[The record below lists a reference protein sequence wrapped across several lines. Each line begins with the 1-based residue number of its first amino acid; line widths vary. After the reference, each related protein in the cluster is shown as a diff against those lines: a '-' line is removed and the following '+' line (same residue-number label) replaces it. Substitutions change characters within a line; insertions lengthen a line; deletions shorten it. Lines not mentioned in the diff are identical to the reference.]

1 MYAMLVAD
9 DLDEKSIL
17 SLILQRAGLAVTTG
31 KDLDVSIR
39 SWSERP
45 ADLLL
50 LALHEKQDPMSYVR
64 RVRAEISALLILVV
78 DPLPEGMLADLL
90 EKGADMIVTR
100 PFGVRLFIAQI
111 RALLR
116 RAGGIP
122 IFSIPTLSIA
132 GLTLDPST
140 RTVRVG
146 TQAPKRLTHL
156 EFRLLYTLMIN
167 RGQVL
172 PVDVIVEHVWEYT
185 DTGSRDLVR
194 GLISRLRNKIE
205 EDPRAPRYILTVPGV
220 GYTFSQQEG

>member
-1 MYAMLVAD
+1 MDAMLVAD
-9 DLDEKSIL
+9 DLDERSVL
-17 SLILQRAGLAVTTG
+17 SVILQRAGLAVTTG
-31 KDLDVSIR
+31 KDLDVSMR

-50 LALHEKQDPMSYVR
+50 LAVDEKHDPMSCVR
-64 RVRAEISALLILVV
+64 RVRVDISALLILVV
-78 DPLPEGMLADLL
+78 DPVPEGMLAGLL

-100 PFGVRLFIAQI
+100 PFGVRLFIARI

-116 RAGGIP
+116 RAGSIP

-146 TQAPKRLTHL
+146 EQAPKRLTHL

-167 RGQVL
+167 RDQVL
-172 PVDVIVEHVWEYT
+172 PVDAIVEHVWEYT

-194 GLISRLRNKIE
+194 GLINRLRNKIE

-220 GYTFSQQEG
+220 GYTLSQQEE